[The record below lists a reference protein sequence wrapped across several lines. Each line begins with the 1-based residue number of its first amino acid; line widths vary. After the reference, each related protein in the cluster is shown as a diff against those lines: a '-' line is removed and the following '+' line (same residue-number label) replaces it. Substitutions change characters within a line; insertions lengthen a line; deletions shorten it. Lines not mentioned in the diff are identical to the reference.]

1 MCARK
6 IFRAPHK
13 LCICATAKGCA
24 CCEISRWAES
34 VQREERTFF
43 IVFIVDSLCRVQ
55 LRWYLLRRRHL
66 LDTFPHI
73 GRPRRRRW
81 FSLQQK
87 TAVSRRT
94 DEGSAVTVVPR
105 LLWISRRTWASF
117 RFSCRPPSH
126 STMYLSRPVVASCF
140 QWVTFPSTIAVSASS
155 P

>member
-1 MCARK
+1 MYMCDREGVRMLRNLTVSGKCTAGGADLLHRLYRRL
-6 IFRAPHK
+6 IVPCPAP
-13 LCICATAKGCA
+13 LVPPPPPAPP
-24 CCEISRWAES
+24 R
-34 VQREERTFF
+34 
-43 IVFIVDSLCRVQ
+43 Q
-55 LRWYLLRRRHL
+55 LSPYL
-66 LDTFPHI
+66 P
-73 GRPRRRRW
+73 PRRRRW

-87 TAVSRRT
+87 AAVSRRT